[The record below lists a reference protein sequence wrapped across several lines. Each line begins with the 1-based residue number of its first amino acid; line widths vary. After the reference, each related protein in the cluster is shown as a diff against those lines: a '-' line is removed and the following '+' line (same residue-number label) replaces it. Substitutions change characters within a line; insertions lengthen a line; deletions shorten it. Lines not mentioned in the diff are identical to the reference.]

1 MAISDSAVNVSVVK
15 ANCRVGA
22 KFHTLVQGRG
32 DLRASSL
39 WNSPFFLLREEKE
52 EKLVFTPSVGG
63 CALAARPTEL
73 RFVFRVLSSWFAPL
87 VVVPVTGSPS
97 PFLAPMWQSVERGSE
112 RAFKRGFES
121 KAAKVGLLHR
131 ADEQAGALLM
141 LPAYTWKPGK
151 GRMASMERFL
161 TGGNLEFSP
170 EEVARENEAVK
181 TVQKEMNEADEFNLL
196 EEEDMHVFDREPLA
210 DRLPLVRFLATHA
223 RSPSKP
229 AILQRMQVSIAT
241 SLQQISFDYFRL
253 DYLFSLYWLGIDA
266 LTKWSMTA
274 SEDTVAELDG
284 GANHKKPPRKAR
296 KKLLNAQD
304 NATSVGDRDRLQAM
318 DNDDVAIPDSVGTS
332 AGALDEQATG
342 RTGFSKSRG
351 QKRVMNIGEGTVVN
365 APKFGKSRVISGVDE
380 GSGVATGSISNPRT
394 LMYYAD
400 IDYQA
405 LGCIYDSGKVHSESS
420 KRAVTGR
427 RRPYDILL
435 QELKASHNRLRS
447 SKVHESEVGPLPMAT
462 KIYYLRHKQRL
473 RGIIGSLYY
482 EACAR
487 ESSPGT
493 SPNSFSSEQGAPS
506 ATPPALSL
514 DNCGLEVTQQ
524 LDGLQQT
531 APPPASA
538 KKMQNGRVIMEGHP
552 SQIMDQT
559 RGHPGGVESIP
570 GSQPSD
576 STYFIGGGMP
586 QMGQYVYGKGR
597 SSSPLLGVG
606 NGGVAVNTKL
616 QPPFG
621 GVSVT

>member
-1 MAISDSAVNVSVVK
+1 
-15 ANCRVGA
+15 
-22 KFHTLVQGRG
+22 
-32 DLRASSL
+32 
-39 WNSPFFLLREEKE
+39 
-52 EKLVFTPSVGG
+52 
-63 CALAARPTEL
+63 
-73 RFVFRVLSSWFAPL
+73 
-87 VVVPVTGSPS
+87 
-97 PFLAPMWQSVERGSE
+97 
-112 RAFKRGFES
+112 
-121 KAAKVGLLHR
+121 
-131 ADEQAGALLM
+131 
-141 LPAYTWKPGK
+141 
-151 GRMASMERFL
+151 MASMERFL
-161 TGGNLEFSP
+161 TGGNIEFSP

-210 DRLPLVRFLATHA
+210 DRLPLVSCNSCKKPIKASHFAAHA
-223 RSPSKP
+223 ERC
-229 AILQRMQVSIAT
+229 R
-241 SLQQISFDYFRL
+241 
-253 DYLFSLYWLGIDA
+253 
-266 LTKWSMTA
+266 SMTA

-296 KKLLNAQD
+296 KKLLNTQD

-342 RTGFSKSRG
+342 RTGFNKSRG
-351 QKRVMNIGEGTVVN
+351 QKRVMNLGEGTVVN
-365 APKFGKSRVISGVDE
+365 APKIGKSRGMSGVDE
-380 GSGVATGSISNPRT
+380 GSGIVTGSNSNPFSS
-394 LMYYAD
+394 AD
-400 IDYQA
+400 LDVLCGVYLDQGA
-405 LGCIYDSGKVHSESS
+405 RCRHYLTCKVHSESS

-447 SKVHESEVGPLPMAT
+447 SKVHESGVGPLPMAT

-524 LDGLQQT
+524 LDGLQQK
-531 APPPASA
+531 APPLASA
-538 KKMQNGRVIMEGHP
+538 KKMPNGRVIMEGHP

-586 QMGQYVYGKGR
+586 PMGQYVYGKGR
-597 SSSPLLGVG
+597 SSSPLLVVG

-621 GVSVT
+621 GVSVSSLN